1 MLRWLGA
8 GLILCAALLTRRTLL
23 EDTRRAQRLRRTLA
37 DALETM
43 EAEIRLLLTPL
54 PALLR
59 RNRDGE
65 AGEFFARVSGALTRG
80 TALSEAW
87 RRAAN
92 ELPLPPGERGML
104 AELGAR
110 LGGSEESVCAALA
123 LAAETLRKRYDEVE
137 RSRPQTERLTTS
149 VCLCAGLLVAILLI

>member
-23 EDTRRAQRLRRTLA
+23 EDTRRAQRLRRALA
-37 DALETM
+37 GALEAM

-54 PALLR
+54 PTLLR
-59 RNRDGE
+59 RNCGGE
-65 AGEFFARVSGALTRG
+65 AGEFFARVSGALTRSV
-80 TALSEAW
+80 ALSEAW

-92 ELPLPPGERGML
+92 ELPLPPEERGML

-123 LAAETLRKRYDEVE
+123 HAAETLRKRYDEVE

-149 VCLCAGLLVAILLI
+149 VCLCAGLLAAILLI